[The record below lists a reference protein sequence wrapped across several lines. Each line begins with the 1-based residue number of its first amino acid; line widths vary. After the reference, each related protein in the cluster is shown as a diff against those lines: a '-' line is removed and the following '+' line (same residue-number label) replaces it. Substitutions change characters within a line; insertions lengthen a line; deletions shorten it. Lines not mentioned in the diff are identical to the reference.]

1 MMTIH
6 AACSLCGD
14 TVALPV
20 RPLAVHPA
28 GCTYTTTTVLTV
40 DTSLLDAHNAAHHPE
55 RPEDSD
61 A

>member
-1 MMTIH
+1 MMTVH

-20 RPLAVHPA
+20 QPITIPA
-28 GCTYTTTTVLTV
+28 GCVTVTTVLSV
-40 DTSLLDAHNAAHHPE
+40 DTRLLDAHNAAHHPE